1 MVNEPINVE
10 QWDITH
16 LERVQKLW
24 DVSMADESLLIDDLE
39 AIVMPGP
46 VAQTAI
52 DATTELMLDLGP
64 THIWATSDHQGAI
77 IVSERHLGDL
87 RQAHIQLLVVHP
99 DAQRK
104 GHATTLLN
112 HVATWAKANNV
123 AMLQVGGAAPFYL
136 YTGVD
141 TRWMSAQC
149 FFEKAGFTRTM
160 VELDMFCG
168 TRPLQ
173 QSATDVSVSRVISP
187 EDRDALLKFAEL
199 EYPHWIPEYLRG
211 VDHGTVMIARG
222 DDGNVIGAGAHSVNR
237 FGVLGPIGVLSS
249 VQRGGVGVALMQ
261 ALLKDLSIAGVDR
274 AEIAWTSTVRFY
286 ARSCGAWV
294 GRSVQFYSKTL

>member
-1 MVNEPINVE
+1 MASEPISIE
-10 QWDITH
+10 QWDITR
-16 LERVQKLW
+16 LGLVQNLW
-24 DVSMADESLLIDDLE
+24 DVAMADESLLIDDLE

-46 VAQTAI
+46 VDQAAI

-64 THIWATSDHQGAI
+64 THVWATSDHQGAV

-99 DAQRK
+99 DSQRK
-104 GHATTLLN
+104 GHATALLD
-112 HVATWAKANNV
+112 HVSSWAKDNNI
-123 AMLQVGGAAPFYL
+123 AMLLVGGAVPFYL

-149 FFEKAGFTRTM
+149 FFEKSGFTRTM

-168 TRPLQ
+168 TRPPQ
-173 QSATDVSVSRVISP
+173 QSTAEVAVTRVINP
-187 EDRDALLKFAEL
+187 EDVDALLKFAEI

-249 VQRGGVGVALMQ
+249 LQRGGVGVALMQ
-261 ALLKDLSIAGVDR
+261 ALLKDLSIAGVER

-294 GRSVQFYSKTL
+294 GRAVQFYSKTL